1 MRHLTDT
8 DWRTFPWEGTDI
20 ASADLGDRIESMLQG
35 FPEAVP
41 PSVEVLNLAER
52 ERANPWRRVP
62 LEHTESHPLNNAETI
77 LASNRW
83 STDAEI
89 VRSGILTQ
97 QDGCWFWTGMLN
109 DHGYGRVTRSVDGRT
124 VGAPV
129 HQLVW
134 LESRVLRWPQG
145 MIARHL
151 CRNRDCCAADHI
163 TPGTHLE
170 NVHDA
175 QFRDGTMPIS
185 IHRLP
190 EELQERVRAGEAV
203 EWNGVALEL
212 DVPPSTDYRPYVSRC
227 NQKGGRSRGTAA
239 VLAFLLGWL
248 GLHRFYLGQ
257 PGRGVLFLIL
267 TLSGIGVWLSI
278 VCALIDG
285 VRFWSMSD
293 ADFERRYNAEG

>member
-1 MRHLTDT
+1 
-8 DWRTFPWEGTDI
+8 
-20 ASADLGDRIESMLQG
+20 MLQG
-35 FPEAVP
+35 FPEAAP

-52 ERANPWRRVP
+52 ERGNPWRRVP

-97 QDGCWFWTGMLN
+97 QDGCWFWTGMLTG
-109 DHGYGRVTRSVDGRT
+109 HGYGRVTRSVDGRT

-145 MIARHL
+145 MVARHL

-175 QFRDGTMPIS
+175 QFRDRTMPIS

-203 EWNGVALEL
+203 ELEWRYPRAGCSSKHRLSTVCVQVQSERRPIPWNSSRTGLPIGVAR
-212 DVPPSTDYRPYVSRC
+212 PPSILSWPTRSWSDFPHLNLIRDWGVVVDCLRPHRW
-227 NQKGGRSRGTAA
+227 GP
-239 VLAFLLGWL
+239 FLEHVR
-248 GLHRFYLGQ
+248 HRFRTALQ
-257 PGRGVLFLIL
+257 RRGMKYYQQSV
-267 TLSGIGVWLSI
+267 TQGSWSI
-278 VCALIDG
+278 
-285 VRFWSMSD
+285 
-293 ADFERRYNAEG
+293 RRIQRPMCRR